1 MGILEKVTFCREL
14 ELQFQSEA
22 PLRKSN
28 RFLFAQ
34 PGKWYEHRT
43 AGVVMKFLTVC
54 GSFDL
59 IYI

>member
-1 MGILEKVTFCREL
+1 M
-14 ELQFQSEA
+14 
-22 PLRKSN
+22 RKSN

-59 IYI
+59 DLHIGDSATLLVVCADEVRYLQL